1 MAWKDNKVELDWGK
15 GENTHRLSVIA
26 AKHMTGQV
34 FAEAEALIVVFFNYD
49 FFPLHASDS
58 FSFSC
63 QYLSCLP
70 SKWSLENE
78 ANRLILF
85 FLSKVV

>member
-34 FAEAEALIVVFFNYD
+34 FAEAEAEALIVVFFNYD
-49 FFPLHASDS
+49 FFPFA
-58 FSFSC
+58 C
-63 QYLSCLP
+63 
-70 SKWSLENE
+70 K
-78 ANRLILF
+78 
-85 FLSKVV
+85 